1 MPDKKPDD
9 KEQAVLDKAAEQAEQ
24 KAEDAQAQAD
34 ALAAHAQKAE
44 ERAEDHGE
52 PRAARCPECR
62 ARLDRYA
69 GDNPH
74 KVGSHWCPNC
84 GRVRLH

>member
-9 KEQAVLDKAAEQAEQ
+9 KEQAEQ

-34 ALAAHAQKAE
+34 ALAADAQKAE

-62 ARLDRYA
+62 ARLDRYQ
-69 GDNPH
+69 GTNPH
-74 KVGSHWCPNC
+74 KVGSLRCPDH
-84 GRVRLH
+84 GRVSL